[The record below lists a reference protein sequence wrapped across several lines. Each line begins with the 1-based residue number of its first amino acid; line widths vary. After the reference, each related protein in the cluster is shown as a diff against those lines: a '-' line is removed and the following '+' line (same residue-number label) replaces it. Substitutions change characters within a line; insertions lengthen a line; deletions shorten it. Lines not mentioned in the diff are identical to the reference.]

1 MKNRKIA
8 VFLAVC
14 LGIVSFSGCSS
25 DMKNYRQASSDLEAE
40 KYDEALQEFE
50 TAIAA
55 GVNPAGSYRGAG
67 VANVHLGNYKEA
79 IENFTDALNCK
90 KVGKSLKKDILSY
103 RAAAYLKIK
112 AYDEAMA
119 DCQSIAADYD
129 MDADVYFLTGEVA
142 LAMDSYEE
150 ASTDFEQA
158 YGEEATY
165 DMAIRI
171 YSAYLEKDM
180 EADGTRYLEAA
191 LAKTADNAQ
200 DHCDRG
206 RVYYYMSDYDNAQ
219 KELQEA
225 ADDGNTEAVLLREWF
240 TWNRRIL
247 PVPERNL
254 RNMYLRQ
261 RTVPE
266 ALMVWL
272 SVILRMEIMTVLFP
286 IFPVPSPL
294 QKERN

>member
-55 GVNPAGSYRGAG
+55 GVNLAGSYRGAG

-191 LAKTADNAQ
+191 LSKTADNAQ

-206 RVYYYMSDYDNAQ
+206 RVY
-219 KELQEA
+219 
-225 ADDGNTEAVLLREWF
+225 
-240 TWNRRIL
+240 
-247 PVPERNL
+247 
-254 RNMYLRQ
+254 
-261 RTVPE
+261 
-266 ALMVWL
+266 
-272 SVILRMEIMTVLFP
+272 
-286 IFPVPSPL
+286 
-294 QKERN
+294 

>member
-14 LGIVSFSGCSS
+14 LGTVFFSGCGS

-150 ASTDFEQA
+150 A
-158 YGEEATY
+158 TY

-225 ADDGNTEAVLLREWF
+225 ADDGNTEAVLLQGMVYMEQKDTASARKKFEEYVSQAEDSARGF
-240 TWNRRIL
+240 N
-247 PVPERNL
+247 
-254 RNMYLRQ
+254 
-261 RTVPE
+261 
-266 ALMVWL
+266 VWL

>member
-14 LGIVSFSGCSS
+14 LGTVFFSGCGS

-150 ASTDFEQA
+150 ASADFEQA

-171 YSAYLEKDM
+171 YSAYL
-180 EADGTRYLEAA
+180 
-191 LAKTADNAQ
+191 
-200 DHCDRG
+200 
-206 RVYYYMSDYDNAQ
+206 
-219 KELQEA
+219 
-225 ADDGNTEAVLLREWF
+225 
-240 TWNRRIL
+240 
-247 PVPERNL
+247 
-254 RNMYLRQ
+254 
-261 RTVPE
+261 
-266 ALMVWL
+266 
-272 SVILRMEIMTVLFP
+272 
-286 IFPVPSPL
+286 
-294 QKERN
+294 

>member
-14 LGIVSFSGCSS
+14 LGTVFFSGCGS

-129 MDADVYFLTGEVA
+129 
-142 LAMDSYEE
+142 
-150 ASTDFEQA
+150 
-158 YGEEATY
+158 
-165 DMAIRI
+165 
-171 YSAYLEKDM
+171 
-180 EADGTRYLEAA
+180 
-191 LAKTADNAQ
+191 
-200 DHCDRG
+200 
-206 RVYYYMSDYDNAQ
+206 
-219 KELQEA
+219 
-225 ADDGNTEAVLLREWF
+225 
-240 TWNRRIL
+240 
-247 PVPERNL
+247 
-254 RNMYLRQ
+254 
-261 RTVPE
+261 
-266 ALMVWL
+266 L
-272 SVILRMEIMTVLFP
+272 SLIHI
-286 IFPVPSPL
+286 
-294 QKERN
+294 

>member
-50 TAIAA
+50 TAIAV
-55 GVNPAGSYRGAG
+55 GVNLAGSYRGAG

-171 YSAYLEKDM
+171 YSAYLEKGYGSRWNPLSGSCSVKRLQTM
-180 EADGTRYLEAA
+180 PRIIVTGDGYIIIWVIMIMPR
-191 LAKTADNAQ
+191 KN
-200 DHCDRG
+200 CR
-206 RVYYYMSDYDNAQ
+206 R
-219 KELQEA
+219 LQMMA
-225 ADDGNTEAVLLREWF
+225 IQRPCFSREWF
-240 TWNRRIL
+240 TWNRRIQ
-247 PVPERNL
+247 PVPEKKFEEICISGRG
-254 RNMYLRQ
+254 Q
-261 RTVPE
+261 VPE

-272 SVILRMEIMTVLFP
+272 SVI
-286 IFPVPSPL
+286 
-294 QKERN
+294 